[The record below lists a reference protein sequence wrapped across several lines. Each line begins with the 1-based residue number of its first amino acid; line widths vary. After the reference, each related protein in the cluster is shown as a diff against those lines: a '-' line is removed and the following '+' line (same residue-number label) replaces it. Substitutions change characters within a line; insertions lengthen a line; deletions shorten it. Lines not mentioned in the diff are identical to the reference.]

1 MITTDDKKVK
11 LVADVALIHNNKV
24 LLCKYKETNKYDHQK
39 GWFIPDD
46 LVRFNEHPSD
56 AARRILNEQMS
67 YITANLSLGFIESFI
82 GNDGSWH
89 LIFHYWQKVDALPE
103 IMPTTAGDISDYK
116 WFDRFALPEDS
127 EIAHHGWAKFTIEK
141 LFSNLR

>member
-1 MITTDDKKVK
+1 MQTTDNKPVK
-11 LVADVALIHNNKV
+11 IVADILLIHNNRV
-24 LLCKYKETNKYDHQK
+24 LLCKYKDKNKYDHQQ

-46 LVRFNEHPSD
+46 LVKYGEHPGD

-67 YITANLSLGFIESFI
+67 YITANLSPGFVESFI

-103 IMPTTAGDISDYK
+103 IMPTGEISEYN
-116 WFDRFALPEDS
+116 WFDRFGLPADS
-127 EIAHHGWAKFTIEK
+127 DIAHRGWARYTIEK
-141 LFSNLR
+141 IFGNF

>member
-1 MITTDDKKVK
+1 MITTDDKIVK
-11 LVADVALIHNNKV
+11 LIADVALIHNNTV
-24 LLCKYKETNKYDHQK
+24 LLCKYKETNKYDHQS

-46 LVRFNEHPSD
+46 MVRFNEHPSD
-56 AARRILNEQMS
+56 AARRILTEQMS

-103 IMPTTAGDISDYK
+103 IMPTGEISEYK
-116 WFDRFALPEDS
+116 WFDRFTLPADS
-127 EIAHHGWAKFTIEK
+127 EIAHHGWAKATIEK
-141 LFSNLR
+141 IMSNLR